1 MRTSRPEITAI
12 SRRGFG
18 IRVGG
23 EEKFLSFKAFPWFL
37 DASVGE
43 LLDVE
48 MPGPG
53 HLFWPTLD
61 VDIAVESIDHPERFP
76 LVSGRA
82 RGRRAFR
89 SNSKVTPRLPNR

>member
-12 SRRGFG
+12 SRRGLG
-18 IRVGG
+18 VRVGG
-23 EEKFLSFKAFPWFL
+23 EETFLSFKAFPWFL

-53 HLFWPTLD
+53 HLFWPALD
-61 VDIAVESIDHPERFP
+61 VDVAADSIDHPERYP
-76 LVSGRA
+76 LVSGRHRIPG
-82 RGRRAFR
+82 RGT
-89 SNSKVTPRLPNR
+89 SKSRTKRPLR